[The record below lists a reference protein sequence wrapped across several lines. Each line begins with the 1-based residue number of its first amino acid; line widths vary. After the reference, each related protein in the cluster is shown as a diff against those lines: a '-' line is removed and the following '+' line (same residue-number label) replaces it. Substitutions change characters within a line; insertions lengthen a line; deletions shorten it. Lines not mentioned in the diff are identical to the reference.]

1 MLLQNGNWILFEGN
15 RKMAYRKDEDLE
27 FLQHCSDKD
36 LSPLVEILTKRS
48 DGDEGLT
55 EELTMHERYKEHE
68 PSHQKYWDLIAAEIQ
83 CFGANTFATIGRG
96 GKGVRY
102 REILIDVCKRLKV
115 KCDFDY
121 SVYEIE
127 RALIVQFME
136 DAIERM
142 TPEELADAIRELE
155 LETPDLSKQAAIA
168 AIQAAARSGGF
179 FTYRL
184 SLIVANA
191 VAKKVLGH
199 GLTLAANVGLVRGVS
214 VLTGPIGFMLTT
226 VWSLVEIAGPAFRK
240 TRPAVIFVA
249 MLRQHHER
257 EKDANRS
264 SPGKIDPS
272 KRQHVVVV
280 EDGGVSEMEAVLR
293 RERQKEVQVLS
304 ESQAPHLK
312 FGDEPIQKSALYTIH
327 PLTQDIYFRQALIR
341 QRLFE
346 ERVLEAVS
354 ILEAMGAKHVRIESE
369 RALTAATAAEGSIK
383 RNPVN
388 IEAHGEI
395 EAKEKKKILYDVK
408 RSAPRDRAPF
418 DESMLQ
424 RSVWYKNDPFFR
436 QLRDSLPTRRGFFRQ
451 LLDSL
456 PRRGIEEITFE
467 REFDQETRVYGKL
480 ELGVLE
486 RLGISVSGESKD
498 HQTEKFS
505 AFAEF

>member
-1 MLLQNGNWILFEGN
+1 MLLWDGSWILFEGN
-15 RKMAYRKDEDLE
+15 RKMAYRKDADLE
-27 FLQHCSDKD
+27 FLKHCSNED
-36 LSPLVEILTKRS
+36 LAPLVEILTKSS
-48 DGDEGLT
+48 DGDERFT
-55 EELTMHERYKEHE
+55 EELTIHERYKEHE
-68 PSHQKYWDLIAAEIQ
+68 PNHQKYWDLIAAEIQ

-115 KCDFDY
+115 KCEFRH
-121 SVYEIE
+121 SVYENE
-127 RALIVQFME
+127 RALLVKLME
-136 DAIERM
+136 DVIEGM
-142 TPEELADAIRELE
+142 SPEELADAIRELE
-155 LETPDLSKQAAIA
+155 LETTDLSKQAAIG

-214 VLTGPIGFMLTT
+214 VLTGPIGLIVTT
-226 VWSLVEIAGPAFRK
+226 VWGLVEIAGPSFRK
-240 TRPAVIFVA
+240 TQPAVIYVA

-257 EKDANRS
+257 EKDKNRS

-280 EDGGVSEMEAVLR
+280 EDGGVSEMEAILR
-293 RERQKEVQVLS
+293 REKQKDVHVLS
-304 ESQAPHLK
+304 ASQVPHLK
-312 FGDEPIQKSALYTIH
+312 FGDDPIQRNALYTIH
-327 PLTQDIYFRQALIR
+327 PITQDIYFRQDLIR

-346 ERVLEAVS
+346 ERVLEAAS

-369 RALTAATAAEGSIK
+369 RALSAAKAAEGSI
-383 RNPVN
+383 RADPVN
-388 IEAHGEI
+388 MEAHGEI

-424 RSVWYKNDPFFR
+424 RSVWYKSDPFFR
-436 QLRDSLPTRRGFFRQ
+436 QLLGGLPTGR
-451 LLDSL
+451 
-456 PRRGIEEITFE
+456 IEEVTFE
-467 REFDQETRVYGKL
+467 REFDQETRVDGKL
-480 ELGVLE
+480 DLGVLE
-486 RLGISVSGESKD
+486 SLGISVSGESKD
-498 HQTEKFS
+498 HQTLKFS

>member
-1 MLLQNGNWILFEGN
+1 
-15 RKMAYRKDEDLE
+15 MAYRKDADLE
-27 FLQHCSDKD
+27 FLKHCSDED
-36 LSPLVEILTKRS
+36 LAPLVEILTKRS
-48 DGDEGLT
+48 DGDEGFT
-55 EELTMHERYKEHE
+55 EELTMHKRYKEHE
-68 PSHQKYWDLIAAEIQ
+68 PEHRKYWDLIAAEIQ
-83 CFGANTFATIGRG
+83 CFGANTFATIGRR

-102 REILIDVCKRLKV
+102 SEILIDVCKRLKV
-115 KCDFDY
+115 KCDFDH

-127 RALIVQFME
+127 RALLVKLME
-136 DAIERM
+136 EVIEGM
-142 TPEELADAIRELE
+142 SPEELADAIRELK
-155 LETPDLSKQAAIA
+155 LETTDLSKQAAIA

-191 VAKKVLGH
+191 VAKSVRGH

-214 VLTGPIGFMLTT
+214 VLTGPIGVIFTT
-226 VWSLVEIAGPAFRK
+226 VWSLWEIAGPAFRK
-240 TRPAVIFVA
+240 TQPAVIYVA
-249 MLRQHHER
+249 MLRQHYER

-264 SPGKIDPS
+264 SPGETDPS

-293 RERQKEVQVLS
+293 REKQKDVQVLS

-312 FGDEPIQKSALYTIH
+312 FGEEPIQKNALYTIH
-327 PLTQDIYFRQALIR
+327 PLTQDIYFRQGLIR

-354 ILEAMGAKHVRIESE
+354 ILEAMGAKNVRIESE
-369 RALTAATAAEGSIK
+369 RALSAATAAEGSIET
-383 RNPVN
+383 NPVN
-388 IEAHGEI
+388 IKAHGEI
-395 EAKEKKKILYDVK
+395 GAKEKKKILYEVK
-408 RSAPRDRAPF
+408 RTAPRDRAQF
-418 DESMLQ
+418 DQSMLQ

-436 QLRDSLPTRRGFFRQ
+436 KLGDSLPTRQGFFRQ
-451 LLDSL
+451 LLGGL
-456 PRRGIEEITFE
+456 PRGGIEEITFE
-467 REFDQETRVYGKL
+467 REFDQETQVDGKL

-486 RLGISVSGESKD
+486 KLGISVSGKSKD